1 MRLKSLELVGF
12 KSFFEQTNISFAP
25 GVTAVV
31 GPNGCGKSNV
41 VDAIRWVLGEQAP
54 TRLRGKNT
62 EDLIYAGNDANAAA
76 GMAEV
81 SLILEAEEGAAL
93 PEPYAMLSEVAVT
106 RRVYRSGESDYL
118 INKIPCRLKD
128 ITEFFMAS
136 QIHSRSFAII
146 EQGRVDEIIQ
156 SKPHEIRGMIEEAA
170 GLSLFKGRRDISE
183 RKLERV
189 RENLARVDDVLSE
202 IERQL
207 NYARRQAKKAEAYKV
222 IKAELSELE
231 RLQSG
236 RRIIDQRIELAN
248 ETDHET
254 DLRARAES
262 TREAL
267 EQLQNAV
274 ESAGAAAQSAESDL
288 AQTRR
293 ELESIHAGSQQRA
306 RTRDFLARRL
316 QTIDESEPANV
327 ARLKELE
334 IKAVA
339 ARASRAGAGAS
350 LARENNS
357 GDGGEAELEELR
369 RRHTESQSE
378 LKGVERRAEELKDAL
393 SDTMGEAAVI
403 RGRLGDLAGERAELD
418 ERVARAE
425 ADAPALAET
434 VANAKQAVA
443 TAEDALASAR
453 AEIESLEEGHRVAA
467 DHEMEA
473 RAAIEHTGAKIAAL
487 KEGLEATRL
496 QVAAVEAARIA
507 ARDASPLRTV
517 LESLNGDRP
526 ATDPEILAN
535 VMRAPVELRPA
546 LSAVLGENL
555 EAVIVDSEYF
565 AARAIDILKEKNGGR
580 LSFIPEPEVGL
591 ASHEPIAAPG
601 IAGRLIDM
609 IGVDPRYANVVELM
623 LGHVMLADDVRS
635 ALNASNLNGHGT
647 LFVTRDGDLVS
658 PGTIIRGGSAHRA
671 AIAIETPP
679 VKSIEEIETEL
690 MHAEFDHEN
699 LKERLAQRTGARA
712 EIAASLA
719 QTRGRA
725 NGAER
730 AAITARA
737 EAAAAEQRVRMAHV
751 MLADARKRLAEI
763 RESSIASNVRL
774 EELARLEQASRAQLS
789 AMRDDIAARRATL
802 EQLGAVMLE
811 AASQVEARRSRL
823 LALEQEFRHASVV
836 TVDLE
841 NQIDEGNA
849 RLVRAREERAEFESE
864 LAKLAEQDEEARM
877 REAALSDSIAHL
889 GARCAQCV
897 AELEARRA
905 ELKNAQAELQALEA
919 EIHECAIKCER
930 ARTLIEELLR
940 SFVEK
945 FAAEFDTIADEIAV
959 AVATRDS
966 SADDARI
973 AELRAKAERIGEVNL
988 AAESEVRELE
998 ERASKLQSERAD
1010 LDAAVKDL
1018 TQTITKLNREARKR
1032 FAETFEGAAKNFE
1045 ELFPK
1050 LLPGGKGR
1058 LELEQ
1063 SDDMLEAGVNIL
1075 VQPAGKK
1082 VKEIGLLSGGEKAL
1096 SAMALIFSLFLLN
1109 PSPFCVMDE
1118 VDAPLDE
1125 FRLNAFTGLIAELK
1139 ARSQFIIIT
1148 HNQRTM
1154 QRADHI
1160 HGVTMDRPGVSKIIS
1175 LKIPQA
1181 A

>member
-12 KSFFEQTNISFAP
+12 KSFCEQTNISFAP

-62 EDLIYAGNDANAAA
+62 EDLIYAGNEANAAA

-81 SLILEAEEGAAL
+81 SLVLEAEEGAAL

-236 RRIIDQRIELAN
+236 RRILDHRMELAS
-248 ETDHET
+248 ETDREA
-254 DLRARAES
+254 DLRARSES
-262 TREAL
+262 TRESLAH
-267 EQLQNAV
+267 LQETV
-274 ESAGAAAQSAESDL
+274 ESASNAAQSAELDL
-288 AQTRR
+288 TQTRR
-293 ELESIHAGSQQRA
+293 ELETIHAGSQQRA

-316 QTIDESEPANV
+316 QAIDESEPDAF

-339 ARASRAGAGAS
+339 ARASRAGAGSS
-350 LARENNS
+350 LALENNS
-357 GDGGEAELEELR
+357 GDGGEAQLEALR
-369 RRHTESQSE
+369 HRHTDLQSQ
-378 LKGVERRAEELKDAL
+378 LKHVERRAEEMKDEL
-393 SDTMGEAAVI
+393 SEIIGEAAVN

-425 ADAPALAET
+425 AESPALADAVSISKE
-434 VANAKQAVA
+434 AVA
-443 TAEDALASAR
+443 SAENALASAR
-453 AEIESLEEGHRVAA
+453 AEIESMEEGHRVAA

-487 KEGLEATRL
+487 KEGLEAARL
-496 QVAAVEAARIA
+496 QMAAVEAARVA
-507 ARDASPLRTV
+507 AREMSPLRTV

-535 VMRAPVELRPA
+535 VMRAPMELRPA

-565 AARAIDILKEKNGGR
+565 AAKAIDILKEKNGGR
-580 LSFIPEPEVGL
+580 LSFIPEPEVGV
-591 ASHEPIAAPG
+591 AAHDAIQAPG

-623 LGHVMLADDVRS
+623 LGHVMLADDVRA

-647 LFVTRDGDLVS
+647 LFVTRDGDVVT
-658 PGTIIRGGSAHRA
+658 PGSIIRGGSAHRSEV
-671 AIAIETPP
+671 AIEAPP
-679 VKSIEEIETEL
+679 VKSLEEFENEL
-690 MHAEFDHEN
+690 IHAEFEHETF
-699 LKERLAQRTGARA
+699 KERLAQRTGARV
-712 EIAASLA
+712 ELAASLA

-725 NGAER
+725 NEAER
-730 AAITARA
+730 SAIAARG
-737 EAAAAEQRVRMAHV
+737 EAAAAEQRVRMAH
-751 MLADARKRLAEI
+751 LALDGARKRLAEI
-763 RESSIASNVRL
+763 RESQVASNARL
-774 EELARLEQASRAQLS
+774 EELARIEQASRAQLS
-789 AMRDDIAARRATL
+789 AMRDDIATRRAEL
-802 EQLGAVMLE
+802 EQLGGVMLE
-811 AASQVEARRSRL
+811 AASRVEARRSRL

-836 TVDLE
+836 AKDLE
-841 NQIDEGNA
+841 NQIDDSEA
-849 RLVRAREERAEFESE
+849 RLIRAREERAEFEIE
-864 LAKLAEQDEEARM
+864 LAKLAQQDEEARL
-877 REAALSDSIAHL
+877 REAALADSIANL
-889 GARCAQCV
+889 EARCAECV
-897 AELEARRA
+897 ANLEAQRTQ
-905 ELKNAQAELQALEA
+905 LKQSQAELQTLEA
-919 EIHECAIKCER
+919 ETHECAIKCER

-940 SFVEK
+940 TFIEK
-945 FAAEFDTIADEIAV
+945 FAVEFDAIEAEIA
-959 AVATRDS
+959 AAIATRDS
-966 SADDARI
+966 SADDTRI

-988 AAESEVRELE
+988 AAESEVKELE
-998 ERASKLQSERAD
+998 ERASKLQTERAD

-1018 TQTITKLNREARKR
+1018 MQTITKLNREARKR

-1063 SDDMLEAGVNIL
+1063 SDDVLEAGVNIL

>member
-12 KSFFEQTNISFAP
+12 KSFCEQTNISFAP

-62 EDLIYAGNDANAAA
+62 EDLIYAGNESNAAG

-81 SLILEAEEGAAL
+81 TLVLEAEDGAAL

-118 INKIPCRLKD
+118 INKISCRLKD

-170 GLSLFKGRRDISE
+170 GLSLFKGRRDLSE

-236 RRIIDQRIELAN
+236 RRILDQRIELAS
-248 ETDHET
+248 ETDREA
-254 DLRARAES
+254 DLRARADA
-262 TREAL
+262 TRESL
-267 EQLQNAV
+267 THLQNAV
-274 ESAGAAAQSAESDL
+274 EQAGSAAQSAESDL
-288 AQTRR
+288 TQTRR
-293 ELESIHAGSQQRA
+293 ELESIHAGANQRS

-316 QTIDESEPANV
+316 QAIDESEPAAA

-334 IKAVA
+334 IKATA
-339 ARASRAGAGAS
+339 ARASRAGAGAA
-350 LARENNS
+350 LALENNS
-357 GDGGEAELEELR
+357 ADGSEAELEELKH
-369 RRHTESQSE
+369 RHADSQAALKSSE
-378 LKGVERRAEELKDAL
+378 HRAEELKDEL
-393 SDTMGEAAVI
+393 SETMGEAAVI
-403 RGRLGDLAGERAELD
+403 RGRLGDLAGERAELE
-418 ERVARAE
+418 ERVGRAE
-425 ADAPALAET
+425 AESPALAET
-434 VANAKQAVA
+434 VANAKQAVMA
-443 TAEDALASAR
+443 AEEALASAR
-453 AEIESLEEGHRVAA
+453 TEIESMEEGHRVAA

-473 RAAIEHTGAKIAAL
+473 RAAIEHTGARVVAL

-496 QVAAVEAARIA
+496 QLAAVEAARAA

-526 ATDPEILAN
+526 ATDPEVLAN
-535 VMRAPVELRPA
+535 VMRAPLELRPA

-565 AARAIDILKEKNGGR
+565 AAKAIDILKEKNGGR
-580 LSFIPEPEVGL
+580 LSFIPEPEVGV
-591 ASHEPIAAPG
+591 IAHDAISAPG

-609 IGVDPRYANVVELM
+609 IGIDPRYSN
-623 LGHVMLADDVRS
+623 VRS

-647 LFVTRDGDLVS
+647 LFVTRDGDVVA
-658 PGTIIRGGSAHRA
+658 PGSVIRGGSTHRTEV
-671 AIAIETPP
+671 AIETPP
-679 VKSIEEIETEL
+679 VKSVEEFETEIIR
-690 MHAEFDHEN
+690 AEFEHEG
-699 LKERLAQRTGARA
+699 LKERLAQRTAARA
-712 EIAASLA
+712 ELAASLA
-719 QTRGRA
+719 NARGRA
-725 NGAER
+725 TEGER
-730 AAITARA
+730 AAIASRG
-737 EAAAAEQRVRMAHV
+737 EAAAAEQRVRMAH
-751 MLADARKRLAEI
+751 LALEGARKRLGEI
-763 RESSIASNVRL
+763 REASVASNARL
-774 EELARLEQASRAQLS
+774 EELARIEQASRAQLA
-789 AMRDDIAARRATL
+789 AMRDDIAARRTAL
-802 EQLGAVMLE
+802 EQLGAVMMDT
-811 AASQVEARRSRL
+811 ASRVEARRSRL
-823 LALEQEFRHASVV
+823 LALEQEFRHAAVV
-836 TVDLE
+836 TKDLE
-841 NQIDEGNA
+841 NQIDEGEA
-849 RLVRAREERAEFESE
+849 RLARAREERAEFEAE
-864 LAKLAEQDEEARM
+864 LAKLAEQDEEARL
-877 REAALSDSIAHL
+877 REAALTESIVHL
-889 GARCAQCV
+889 ETRCAERA

-905 ELKNAQAELQALEA
+905 ELKQAQAELHTLEA
-919 EIHECAIKCER
+919 ETHECAIKCER
-930 ARTLIEELLR
+930 ARTLIAELQR
-940 SFVEK
+940 TFIEK
-945 FAAEFDTIADEIAV
+945 FAVEFDTVEAEVAAAIAS
-959 AVATRDS
+959 RDS
-966 SADDARI
+966 AADDARI
-973 AELRAKAERIGEVNL
+973 AELRTKAERIGEVNL
-988 AAESEVRELE
+988 AAESEVKELE
-998 ERASKLQSERAD
+998 ERASKLQAERAD

-1063 SDDMLEAGVNIL
+1063 SDDVLDAGVNIM

-1125 FRLNAFTGLIAELK
+1125 FRLNAFTGLIQELK

-1160 HGVTMDRPGVSKIIS
+1160 HGVTMDRPGISKIIS